1 VIAVQRELKV
11 PVKFVG
17 VGEGI
22 DDLIEFN
29 AEDFVDGLL
38 N

>member
-1 VIAVQRELKV
+1 
-11 PVKFVG
+11 VKFVG

>member
-1 VIAVQRELKV
+1 
-11 PVKFVG
+11 VG
-17 VGEGI
+17 IGEGI

>member
-1 VIAVQRELKV
+1 
-11 PVKFVG
+11 VG
-17 VGEGI
+17 IGEGI

-38 N
+38 S